1 MQESKLKNQI
11 KIYRGLILVEPQLN
25 IKFLIDTIVLVFY

>member
-1 MQESKLKNQI
+1 MQESKLKIQI

>member
-11 KIYRGLILVEPQLN
+11 KIYRGLILVEPQLS
-25 IKFLIDTIVLVFY
+25 IMFLIDTIVLVFY